1 MVFICLTNRNKI
13 IMKLLFGNK
22 KDDLL
27 NRLKRQEPAA
37 QKIFYDQN
45 VKKFLSISRSYITD
59 LYQAEDCVI
68 KAFCKIF
75 KNMESFRNEGSFDG
89 WARRIVVNECLNFI
103 KSHKTVFYLDDI
115 NPSYLEEAYEDDPV
129 FNFNAQEL
137 LDQLPDAYR
146 MVFNLYVFEDYSHQE
161 IAEALQIS
169 TAVSKTQL
177 FRAKDKM
184 RKIYFQQQKAL
195 QNENY

>member
-1 MVFICLTNRNKI
+1 
-13 IMKLLFGNK
+13 MKLLFGNK

-27 NRLKRQEPAA
+27 SRLKRQDPAA

-59 LYQAEDCVI
+59 MYQAEDCVI

-115 NPSYLEEAYEDDPV
+115 NPAYLEEVYEEDPV

-161 IAEALQIS
+161 IADALQIS
-169 TAVSKTQL
+169 IAVSKTQL
-177 FRAKDKM
+177 FRAKEKM
-184 RKIYFQQQKAL
+184 RKIYFQQKKTL
-195 QNENY
+195 QNEHY

>member
-1 MVFICLTNRNKI
+1 
-13 IMKLLFGNK
+13 MKLLFGNK

-27 NRLKRQEPAA
+27 SRLKKQDPDA

-45 VKKFLSISRSYITD
+45 VNKFLSVSRSYIND
-59 LYQAEDCVI
+59 LYQAEDCLI

-75 KNMESFRNEGSFDG
+75 KNIESFRGEGSFEG

-103 KSHKTVFYLDDI
+103 KSHKTVFYLEDI
-115 NPSYLEEAYEDDPV
+115 NSNYSNEIHEEHIE

-146 MVFNLYVFEDYSHQE
+146 IVFNLYVFEDYSHQE
-161 IAEALQIS
+161 ISETLKIS

-177 FRAKDKM
+177 FRAKEKM
-184 RKIYFQQQKAL
+184 RKIYLQQQKK
-195 QNENY
+195 QNEISRNSIEY